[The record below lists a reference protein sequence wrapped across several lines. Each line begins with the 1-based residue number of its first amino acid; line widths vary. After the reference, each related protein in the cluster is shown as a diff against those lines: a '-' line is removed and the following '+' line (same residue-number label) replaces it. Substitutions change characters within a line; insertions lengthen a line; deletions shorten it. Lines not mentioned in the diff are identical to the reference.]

1 MITRGTTDQATPS
14 SPSSRAVTAPS
25 DSELPAAAAGV
36 APPEVVDVTGVD
48 EPWTTAPARRTSEP
62 APLRTSRRAT
72 SKPASG
78 KAMVDA
84 RTGKKKVSKRA
95 TVASTAG
102 TPRKPT
108 GDSGR
113 DSDSDLEDK
122 PPAPPAKKPKKTVTS
137 AKTKQAK
144 AVAVVKRPAATS
156 RSGGRL
162 DLHEYMA
169 SFSPGTAVEES
180 AATEDPAAQASST
193 AQGVVGQHD
202 HAVPAQVQALQAEIE
217 RLRALVARQ
226 GVGQLP
232 VVPAP
237 AMHASPAAPN
247 APNSKGEMTPA
258 DVCYLTTANFPDGAK
273 KAKGTTIL
281 RKPTCWPR
289 VVCSVPSARRQV
301 QRPPNH
307 GSARDRLNVL
317 RKNIRKEQDA
327 GRCLVLDRDLLKQW
341 PGIIISPFG
350 VVDKGGEDTN
360 VTGRTIHDLSYPEG
374 TSINDCTDQDSIV
387 KPEYTHCDAVA
398 TEILKSKRAHPNAR
412 VCVMAGDVASAFRN
426 ISIHSNSVYLFA
438 GHIEE
443 DDVIVIELAA
453 PFGWTGPP
461 GFYEIAGG
469 AVAYVHGS
477 HTTDTIPDGFFNYHW
492 VGDHINVAADIGTS
506 CDDANR
512 SLRYAMVAVLGADA
526 INAKKFTDWNTRQR
540 VLGLVFDS
548 VAETVSMPPEK
559 ILKARE
565 IVADAFAA
573 SSLSRQAYRS
583 LMGSIRH
590 GAT

>member
-1 MITRGTTDQATPS
+1 MVRGQ
-14 SPSSRAVTAPS
+14 
-25 DSELPAAAAGV
+25 
-36 APPEVVDVTGVD
+36 
-48 EPWTTAPARRTSEP
+48 
-62 APLRTSRRAT
+62 
-72 SKPASG
+72 
-78 KAMVDA
+78 
-84 RTGKKKVSKRA
+84 
-95 TVASTAG
+95 TVNDY
-102 TPRKPT
+102 RPT
-108 GDSGR
+108 KS
-113 DSDSDLEDK
+113 L
-122 PPAPPAKKPKKTVTS
+122 
-137 AKTKQAK
+137 
-144 AVAVVKRPAATS
+144 
-156 RSGGRL
+156 
-162 DLHEYMA
+162 
-169 SFSPGTAVEES
+169 
-180 AATEDPAAQASST
+180 
-193 AQGVVGQHD
+193 
-202 HAVPAQVQALQAEIE
+202 VPAVLNEVCRGYEHLEELQNIVHGGVEV
-217 RLRALVARQ
+217 RL
-226 GVGQLP
+226 
-232 VVPAP
+232 
-237 AMHASPAAPN
+237 
-247 APNSKGEMTPA
+247 SKTP
-258 DVCYLTTANFPDGAK
+258 P
-273 KAKGTTIL
+273 
-281 RKPTCWPR
+281 
-289 VVCSVPSARRQV
+289 RQV

-341 PGIIISPFG
+341 PEIIISPFG

-453 PFGWTGPP
+453 PFGWTGSP

-477 HTTDTIPDGFFNYHW
+477 HTTDTFPDGFFNYHW
-492 VGDHINVAADIGTS
+492 VDDHINVAADIGTS

-548 VAETVSMPPEK
+548 MALTYQFTDSERELIAAFKDGAPNGFDINFRELLSCAFAVHAWGRRWGCGVPRNGRPCHVLFRIDNTSAVAWQNKLASRNPRAQVIIRLLSWWETSFQLRFSASHVAGTDNE
-559 ILKARE
+559 R
-565 IVADAFAA
+565 ADAGSRIAA
-573 SSLSRQAYRS
+573 NPSYAAKFSSLTPGWSQVSPTVDIHGLTDIWLRISERTP
-583 LMGSIRH
+583 LPTPHSINTGER
-590 GAT
+590 